1 MAHQRNVQGS
11 QAARPPVQR
20 RAQRLQANIS
30 LVTAAPSRAE
40 PRLAEFLRNAVGIL
54 WMRPEYPLINN
65 HKARFGD
72 RPCEAG
78 ARQPSGRW
86 KHADQP
92 QHREEEP
99 KFPPQIG
106 KAPRLADQQ
115 ASRLQGKV
123 NLAQQAR
130 QIVHKMQDVERADRI
145 KRRAVERPLRVSSFK
160 MQSGGCQL

>member
-1 MAHQRNVQGS
+1 MH
-11 QAARPPVQR
+11 
-20 RAQRLQANIS
+20 
-30 LVTAAPSRAE
+30 
-40 PRLAEFLRNAVGIL
+40 
-54 WMRPEYPLINN
+54 PERPLINN

-72 RPCEAG
+72 RLRKAG

-92 QHREEEP
+92 QCREQQAE
-99 KFPPQIG
+99 FPPQIG
-106 KAPRLADQQ
+106 KAPSLADQN
-115 ASRLQGKV
+115 ASRLQCRV

-160 MQSGGCQL
+160 MQSGRCQL